1 MYICH
6 DCDYTVE
13 EIQTVKE
20 FRQNQYGRMD
30 GVECADYSCPRC
42 GEVLE
47 KAEACAG
54 CGEYH
59 LTLNVLDGLCPFC
72 FAKKYNLEFALTDEE
87 TATVEINSFLA
98 SQFDTDEIE
107 TILCEKLRELPKAEM
122 DAAAEKY
129 YREVV

>member
-1 MYICH
+1 M
-6 DCDYTVE
+6 DELPTRR
-13 EIQTVKE
+13 E

-47 KAEACAG
+47 EAEACAE

-59 LTLNVLDGLCPFC
+59 AEDNIKEGLCPFC
-72 FAKKYNLEFALTDEE
+72 FAKKYTFDYALTDEE
-87 TATVEINSFLA
+87 TSTVEINAFLA
-98 SQFDTDEIE
+98 SQFSVDEVE
-107 TILCEKLRELPKAEM
+107 TILREKLRELPKTEL

-129 YREVV
+129 YREVL